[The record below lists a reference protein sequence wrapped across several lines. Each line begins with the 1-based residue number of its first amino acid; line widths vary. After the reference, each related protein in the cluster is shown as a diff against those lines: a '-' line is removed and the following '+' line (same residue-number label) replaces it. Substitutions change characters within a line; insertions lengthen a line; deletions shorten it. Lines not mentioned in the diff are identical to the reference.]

1 MANSKRYN
9 PYEDAKNILKNKGN
23 YHTAKQMGT
32 NYEQYREAA
41 KPYYQNLRFNGY
53 GDLADQLEASDFI
66 QAQEI
71 FKGLKPD
78 TTVDDYFADL
88 YSKTAETQSTP
99 KMSQAAEDMWNAWNN
114 TNTMLNG
121 NEIKYDSNGNVVS
134 GLNVDHYN
142 TGRNQLGYL
151 NNFDVTAQPYYQ
163 GIMNSFQLLGNNA
176 ARGEQAAGAANNAG
190 NIDSYAQANANR
202 QQLAFTTKGIEAA
215 LAAANQNQ
223 QNWQT
228 LYDSMTGHLNN
239 MGNQNANVLNAY
251 QNVYST
257 DSLERQN
264 ALNTAAGLAM
274 QEMQNKIDKYLADVG
289 YDQAVYTADKNL
301 EGSKYGADA
310 NTLAAQIAAD
320 ADRYAAQQNYAGKV
334 YTADKNLEGS
344 KYGTDANTLAA
355 QIAADAD
362 KYAAQQNYAG
372 KVYASDVEKAIA
384 EMNANGTAGE
394 DSIGYVVSLDGSTV
408 VTADQFAR
416 QVYDAYKNGM
426 IPNMSSK
433 YDFEALLIENGIDD
447 KTAEK
452 LADYY
457 LDRDKKMFDENPAS
471 ANSPTANSGGSKR
484 GGLQSGLDNFDSYR
498 PNWR

>member
-32 NYEQYREAA
+32 NYEQYKEAA

-114 TNTMLNG
+114 TNAILNG

-202 QQLAFTTKGIEAA
+202 QQLAFTSKGIEAA

-310 NTLAAQIAAD
+310 KTLAAQIAAD

-334 YTADKNLEGS
+334 Y
-344 KYGTDANTLAA
+344 
-355 QIAADAD
+355 
-362 KYAAQQNYAG
+362 
-372 KVYASDVEKAIA
+372 ASDMDKAIA
-384 EMNANGTAGE
+384 ELNKGNTVTVYGGLNGDAVDAKT
-394 DSIGYVVSLDGSTV
+394 L
-408 VTADQFAR
+408 AR
-416 QVYDAYKNGM
+416 QVYDAYKTGAM
-426 IPNMSSK
+426 PEVESQ
-433 YDFEALLIENGIDD
+433 YDFERLLIAAGMSE
-447 KTAEK
+447 KEAEEW
-452 LADYY
+452 AEYY
-457 LDRDKKMFDENPAS
+457 LKHDKDMFKSKPAS
-471 ANSPTANSGGSKR
+471 NSSSSTDDRIIGGGLTSVLSGG
-484 GGLQSGLDNFDSYR
+484 NNNIFR
-498 PNWR
+498 P

>member
-1 MANSKRYN
+1 MAKSKRYN
-9 PYEDAKNILKNKGN
+9 PYEDAKNILKYKGN

-32 NYEQYREAA
+32 NYDQYKEAA

-53 GDLADQLEASDFI
+53 GDLADQFDKSDFI
-66 QAQEI
+66 QAQEL

-88 YSKTAETQSTP
+88 YSKTAESQSTP
-99 KMSQAAEDMWNAWNN
+99 KISQAAEDMWNAWNN
-114 TNTMLNG
+114 TNTTLNG
-121 NEIKYDSNGNVVS
+121 NEIKYDRNGNVVS

-163 GIMNSFQLLGNNA
+163 GIMNSFQLQGNNA
-176 ARGEQAAGAANNAG
+176 ARGEQATGAANNAG

-202 QQLAFTTKGIEAA
+202 QQLAFTSKGLEAA

-228 LYDSMTGHLNN
+228 LYDSMTGHLDN

-251 QNVYST
+251 QNIYST

-264 ALNTAAGLAM
+264 TLNTAAELAK
-274 QEMQNKIDKYLADVG
+274 QEMQSKIDKYLADVG

-320 ADRYAAQQNYAGKV
+320 ADRY
-334 YTADKNLEGS
+334 T
-344 KYGTDANTLAA
+344 
-355 QIAADAD
+355 
-362 KYAAQQNYAG
+362 AQQNYAG
-372 KVYASDVEKAIA
+372 KVYASDTDKAIA
-384 EMNANGTAGE
+384 EINTKKKTTSEEDEDVPLSEAFNMILQEIGSGGNPAFRSWENVRTYLVDDNG
-394 DSIGYVVSLDGSTV
+394 
-408 VTADQFAR
+408 
-416 QVYDAYKNGM
+416 YDAAEVDKM
-426 IPNMSSK
+426 IDNYTGSQYYRGDPFSNYNWQAGVNSLLQKAQAGDAKSA
-433 YDFEALLIENGIDD
+433 ALLRELAPD
-447 KTAEK
+447 TAAK
-452 LADYY
+452 YG
-457 LDRDKKMFDENPAS
+457 F
-471 ANSPTANSGGSKR
+471 
-484 GGLQSGLDNFDSYR
+484 
-498 PNWR
+498 

>member
-1 MANSKRYN
+1 MAKPKRYN
-9 PYEDAKNILKNKGN
+9 PYEDAKNILKYKGN

-32 NYEQYREAA
+32 NYDQYKEAA

-53 GDLADQLEASDFI
+53 GDLADQFDKSDFI
-66 QAQEI
+66 QAQEL

-88 YSKTAETQSTP
+88 YSKTAESQSTP
-99 KMSQAAEDMWNAWNN
+99 KISQAAEDMWNAWNN
-114 TNTMLNG
+114 TNTTLNG
-121 NEIKYDSNGNVVS
+121 NEIKYDRNGNVVS

-163 GIMNSFQLLGNNA
+163 GIMNSFQLQGNNA
-176 ARGEQAAGAANNAG
+176 ARGEQATGAANNAG

-202 QQLAFTTKGIEAA
+202 QQLAFTSKGLEAA

-228 LYDSMTGHLNN
+228 LYDSMTGHLDN

-251 QNVYST
+251 QNIYST

-264 ALNTAAGLAM
+264 TLNTAAELAK
-274 QEMQNKIDKYLADVG
+274 QEMQSKIDKYLADVG

-301 EGSKYGADA
+301 EGSKYSA
-310 NTLAAQIAAD
+310 
-320 ADRYAAQQNYAGKV
+320 
-334 YTADKNLEGS
+334 
-344 KYGTDANTLAA
+344 DANTLAA

-372 KVYASDVEKAIA
+372 KVYASDTDKAIA
-384 EMNANGTAGE
+384 ELKNGNTGTVYGGLNG
-394 DSIGYVVSLDGSTV
+394 DVVDAKTL
-408 VTADQFAR
+408 AR
-416 QVYDAYKNGM
+416 QVYDAYKTGAM
-426 IPNMSSK
+426 PEVESQ
-433 YDFEALLIENGIDD
+433 YDFERLLIAAGMSE
-447 KTAEK
+447 KEAEEW
-452 LADYY
+452 AEYY
-457 LDRDKKMFDENPAS
+457 LKHDKDMFKSNPAS
-471 ANSPTANSGGSKR
+471 NSSSSSTDDRRIG
-484 GGLQSGLDNFDSYR
+484 GGLTNVLAGGNNNIFR
-498 PNWR
+498 P

>member
-1 MANSKRYN
+1 MAKSKRYN
-9 PYEDAKNILKNKGN
+9 PYEDAKNILKYKGN

-32 NYEQYREAA
+32 NYDQYKEAA

-53 GDLADQLEASDFI
+53 GDLADQFDASDFI
-66 QAQEI
+66 KAQEL

-88 YSKTAETQSTP
+88 YSKTAESQSTP
-99 KMSQAAEDMWNAWNN
+99 KISQAAEDMWNAWNN
-114 TNTMLNG
+114 TNTTLNG
-121 NEIKYDSNGNVVS
+121 NEIKYDRNGNVVS

-163 GIMNSFQLLGNNA
+163 GIMNSFQLQGNNA
-176 ARGEQAAGAANNAG
+176 ARGEQATGAANNAG

-202 QQLAFTTKGIEAA
+202 QQLAFTSKGLEAA

-228 LYDSMTGHLNN
+228 LYDSMTGHLDN

-251 QNVYST
+251 QNIYST

-264 ALNTAAGLAM
+264 TLNTAAELAK
-274 QEMQNKIDKYLADVG
+274 QEMQSKIDKYLADVG

-320 ADRYAAQQNYAGKV
+320 AD
-334 YTADKNLEGS
+334 
-344 KYGTDANTLAA
+344 
-355 QIAADAD
+355 

-372 KVYASDVEKAIA
+372 KVYASDTDKAIA
-384 EMNANGTAGE
+384 EINTKKKATSEEDEDVPLSEAFSMILQEIGNGGNPAFRSWANVRKYLVDDNG
-394 DSIGYVVSLDGSTV
+394 
-408 VTADQFAR
+408 
-416 QVYDAYKNGM
+416 YDAAEVDKM
-426 IPNMSSK
+426 IDNYTGSQYYRGDPFSNYNWQTGVNSLLQKAKAGDAKSATLLRELAPDTAAK
-433 YDFEALLIENGIDD
+433 YGF
-447 KTAEK
+447 
-452 LADYY
+452 
-457 LDRDKKMFDENPAS
+457 
-471 ANSPTANSGGSKR
+471 
-484 GGLQSGLDNFDSYR
+484 
-498 PNWR
+498 

>member
-1 MANSKRYN
+1 MAKSKRYN
-9 PYEDAKNILKNKGN
+9 PYEDAKNILKYKGN

-32 NYEQYREAA
+32 NYDQYKEAA

-53 GDLADQLEASDFI
+53 GDLADQFDKSDFI
-66 QAQEI
+66 QAQEL

-88 YSKTAETQSTP
+88 YSKTAESQSTP
-99 KMSQAAEDMWNAWNN
+99 KISQAAEDMWNAWNN
-114 TNTMLNG
+114 TNTTLNG
-121 NEIKYDSNGNVVS
+121 NEIKYDRNGNVVS

-163 GIMNSFQLLGNNA
+163 GIMNSFQLQGNNA
-176 ARGEQAAGAANNAG
+176 ARGEQATGAANNAG

-202 QQLAFTTKGIEAA
+202 QQLAFTSKGLEAA

-228 LYDSMTGHLNN
+228 LYDSMTGHLDN

-251 QNVYST
+251 QNIYST

-264 ALNTAAGLAM
+264 TLNTAAELAK
-274 QEMQNKIDKYLADVG
+274 QEMQSKIDKYLADVG

-320 ADRYAAQQNYAGKV
+320 ADRY
-334 YTADKNLEGS
+334 T
-344 KYGTDANTLAA
+344 
-355 QIAADAD
+355 
-362 KYAAQQNYAG
+362 AQQNYAG
-372 KVYASDVEKAIA
+372 KVYASDTDKAIA
-384 EMNANGTAGE
+384 ELKNGNTG
-394 DSIGYVVSLDGSTV
+394 TV
-408 VTADQFAR
+408 YGGLNGDAVYAKTLAR
-416 QVYDAYKNGM
+416 QVYDAYKTGAM
-426 IPNMSSK
+426 PEVESQ
-433 YDFEALLIENGIDD
+433 YDFERLLIAAGMSE
-447 KTAEK
+447 KEAEEW
-452 LADYY
+452 AEYY
-457 LDRDKKMFDENPAS
+457 LKHDKDMFKSNPAS
-471 ANSPTANSGGSKR
+471 NSSSSSTDDRRIG
-484 GGLQSGLDNFDSYR
+484 GGLTNVLAGGNNNIFR
-498 PNWR
+498 P

>member
-1 MANSKRYN
+1 MAKSKRYN
-9 PYEDAKNILKNKGN
+9 PYEDAKNILKYKGN

-32 NYEQYREAA
+32 NYDQYKEAA

-53 GDLADQLEASDFI
+53 GDLADQFEQSDFI
-66 QAQEI
+66 KAQEL
-71 FKGLKPD
+71 FKGLKQD

-88 YSKTAETQSTP
+88 YSKTAESQSTP
-99 KMSQAAEDMWNAWNN
+99 KISQAAEDMWNAWNS
-114 TNTMLNG
+114 TNTTLNG
-121 NEIKYDSNGNVVS
+121 NEIKYDRNGNVVS

-163 GIMNSFQLLGNNA
+163 GIMNSFQLQGNNA
-176 ARGEQAAGAANNAG
+176 ARGEQATGAANNAG

-202 QQLAFTTKGIEAA
+202 QQLAFTSKGLEAA

-228 LYDSMTGHLNN
+228 LYDSMTGHLDN

-251 QNVYST
+251 QNIYST

-264 ALNTAAGLAM
+264 TLNTAAELAK
-274 QEMQNKIDKYLADVG
+274 QEMQSKIDKYLADVG

-320 ADRYAAQQNYAGKV
+320 AD
-334 YTADKNLEGS
+334 
-344 KYGTDANTLAA
+344 
-355 QIAADAD
+355 

-372 KVYASDVEKAIA
+372 KVYASDTDKAIA
-384 EMNANGTAGE
+384 EMQNGTNGTN
-394 DSIGYVVSLDGSTV
+394 SSKQYLGMDGNYTDAKTV
-408 VTADQFAR
+408 AWQM
-416 QVYDAYKNGM
+416 YDAYKQG
-426 IPNMSSK
+426 
-433 YDFEALLIENGIDD
+433 LLPDVTDAKG
-447 KTAEK
+447 
-452 LADYY
+452 LADYMTALGMDLSEAMEWVKTLLGY
-457 LDRDKKMFDENPAS
+457 DKNMFDSNPALF
-471 ANSPTANSGGSKR
+471 NSNSTSTSRSRTVGGGPK
-484 GGLQSGLDNFDSYR
+484 LVTDDEEYLNY
-498 PNWR
+498 

>member
-202 QQLAFTTKGIEAA
+202 QQLAFTSKGIEAA

-301 EGSKYGADA
+301 EGSKYSADA

-320 ADRYAAQQNYAGKV
+320 ADRYAAA
-334 YTADKNLEGS
+334 
-344 KYGTDANTLAA
+344 
-355 QIAADAD
+355 
-362 KYAAQQNYAG
+362 QNYAG

-384 EMNANGTAGE
+384 ELKNGNTGNVYGGLNGDVVNAKT
-394 DSIGYVVSLDGSTV
+394 L
-408 VTADQFAR
+408 AR
-416 QVYDAYKNGM
+416 QVYDAYKTGSMPEVENQ
-426 IPNMSSK
+426 
-433 YDFEALLIENGIDD
+433 YDFERLLIAAGMSE
-447 KTAEK
+447 KEAEEW
-452 LADYY
+452 AEYY
-457 LDRDKKMFDENPAS
+457 LKHDKDMFKSKPAS
-471 ANSPTANSGGSKR
+471 NSSNSSSVDDRRIG
-484 GGLQSGLDNFDSYR
+484 GGLTNVLAGGNNNVFR
-498 PNWR
+498 P

>member
-1 MANSKRYN
+1 MAKSKRYN
-9 PYEDAKNILKNKGN
+9 PYEDAKNILKYKGN

-32 NYEQYREAA
+32 NYDQYKEAA

-53 GDLADQLEASDFI
+53 GDLADQFDKSDFI
-66 QAQEI
+66 QAQEL

-88 YSKTAETQSTP
+88 YSKTAESQSTP
-99 KMSQAAEDMWNAWNN
+99 KISQAAEDMWNAWNN
-114 TNTMLNG
+114 TNTTLNG
-121 NEIKYDSNGNVVS
+121 SEIKYDRNGNVVS

-163 GIMNSFQLLGNNA
+163 GIMNSFQLQGNNA
-176 ARGEQAAGAANNAG
+176 ARGEQATGAANNAG

-202 QQLAFTTKGIEAA
+202 QQLAFTSKGLEAA

-251 QNVYST
+251 QNIYST

-264 ALNTAAGLAM
+264 TLNTAAELAK
-274 QEMQNKIDKYLADVG
+274 QEMQSKIDKYLADVG

-320 ADRYAAQQNYAGKV
+320 ADRY
-334 YTADKNLEGS
+334 T
-344 KYGTDANTLAA
+344 
-355 QIAADAD
+355 
-362 KYAAQQNYAG
+362 AQQNYAG
-372 KVYASDVEKAIA
+372 KVYASDTDKAIA
-384 EMNANGTAGE
+384 EINTKKKATSEEDEDVPLSEAFSMILQEIGNGGNPAFRSWANVRKYLVDDNG
-394 DSIGYVVSLDGSTV
+394 
-408 VTADQFAR
+408 
-416 QVYDAYKNGM
+416 YDAAEVDKM
-426 IPNMSSK
+426 IDNYTGSQYYRGDPFSNYNWQTGVNSLLQKAKAGDAKSA
-433 YDFEALLIENGIDD
+433 ALLRELAPD
-447 KTAEK
+447 TAAK
-452 LADYY
+452 YG
-457 LDRDKKMFDENPAS
+457 F
-471 ANSPTANSGGSKR
+471 
-484 GGLQSGLDNFDSYR
+484 
-498 PNWR
+498 

>member
-1 MANSKRYN
+1 MAKSKRYN
-9 PYEDAKNILKNKGN
+9 PYEDAKNILKYKGN

-32 NYEQYREAA
+32 NYDQYKEAA

-53 GDLADQLEASDFI
+53 GDLADQFDKSDFI
-66 QAQEI
+66 QAQEL

-88 YSKTAETQSTP
+88 YSKTAESQSTP
-99 KMSQAAEDMWNAWNN
+99 KISQAAEDMWNAWNN
-114 TNTMLNG
+114 TNTTLNG
-121 NEIKYDSNGNVVS
+121 NEIKYDRNGNVVS

-163 GIMNSFQLLGNNA
+163 GIMNSFQLQGNNA
-176 ARGEQAAGAANNAG
+176 ARGEQATGAANNAG

-202 QQLAFTTKGIEAA
+202 QQLAFTSKGLEAA

-228 LYDSMTGHLNN
+228 LYDNMTGHLDN

-251 QNVYST
+251 QNIYST

-264 ALNTAAGLAM
+264 TLNTAAELAK
-274 QEMQNKIDKYLADVG
+274 QEMQSKIDKYLADVG

-334 YTADKNLEGS
+334 Y
-344 KYGTDANTLAA
+344 
-355 QIAADAD
+355 
-362 KYAAQQNYAG
+362 
-372 KVYASDVEKAIA
+372 ASDTDKAIA
-384 EMNANGTAGE
+384 EINAKKKTTSEEDEDVPLSEAFNMILQEIGNGGNPAFRSWENVRTYLVDDNG
-394 DSIGYVVSLDGSTV
+394 
-408 VTADQFAR
+408 
-416 QVYDAYKNGM
+416 YDAAEVDKM
-426 IPNMSSK
+426 IDNYTGSQYYRGDPFSNYNWQTGVNSLLQKARAGDAKSA
-433 YDFEALLIENGIDD
+433 ALLRELAPD
-447 KTAEK
+447 TAAK
-452 LADYY
+452 YG
-457 LDRDKKMFDENPAS
+457 F
-471 ANSPTANSGGSKR
+471 
-484 GGLQSGLDNFDSYR
+484 
-498 PNWR
+498 

>member
-1 MANSKRYN
+1 MAKSKRYN
-9 PYEDAKNILKNKGN
+9 PYEDAKNILKYKGN

-32 NYEQYREAA
+32 NYDQYKEAA

-53 GDLADQLEASDFI
+53 GDLADQFDKSDFI
-66 QAQEI
+66 QAQEL

-88 YSKTAETQSTP
+88 YSKTAESQSTP
-99 KMSQAAEDMWNAWNN
+99 KISQAAEDMWNAWNN
-114 TNTMLNG
+114 TNTTLNG
-121 NEIKYDSNGNVVS
+121 NEIKYDRNGNVVS

-163 GIMNSFQLLGNNA
+163 GIMNSFQLQGNNA
-176 ARGEQAAGAANNAG
+176 ARGEQATGAANNAG

-202 QQLAFTTKGIEAA
+202 QQLAFTSKGLAAA

-228 LYDSMTGHLNN
+228 LYDSMTGHLDN

-251 QNVYST
+251 QNIYST

-264 ALNTAAGLAM
+264 TLNTAAELAK
-274 QEMQNKIDKYLADVG
+274 QEMQSKIDKYLADVG

-320 ADRYAAQQNYAGKV
+320 ADRY
-334 YTADKNLEGS
+334 T
-344 KYGTDANTLAA
+344 
-355 QIAADAD
+355 
-362 KYAAQQNYAG
+362 AQQNYAG
-372 KVYASDVEKAIA
+372 KVYASDTDKAIA
-384 EMNANGTAGE
+384 ELKSGNTGTVYGGLNGDAVDAKT
-394 DSIGYVVSLDGSTV
+394 L
-408 VTADQFAR
+408 AR
-416 QVYDAYKNGM
+416 QVYDAYKTGSM
-426 IPNMSSK
+426 PEVESQ
-433 YDFEALLIENGIDD
+433 YDFERLLIAAGMSEKD
-447 KTAEK
+447 AEEW
-452 LADYY
+452 AEYY
-457 LDRDKKMFDENPAS
+457 LKHDKDMFKSNPAS
-471 ANSPTANSGGSKR
+471 NSSSSTDDRRIG
-484 GGLQSGLDNFDSYR
+484 GGLTNVLAGGNNNIYR
-498 PNWR
+498 P